1 MAWPAAAHSL
11 GLLIR
16 YFLGV
21 QSISRSVD
29 QSEATRQ
36 SDGLHAIL
44 DLQLFEDVAQMPLH
58 GVGRDRQA
66 IGQIFV
72 AEAVR
77 EKAQQAALL
86 LAEAGDQFRK
96 TRVDIGERGLTA
108 FASLG
113 QQPIEMQPPRVQIGK
128 E

>member
-72 AEAVR
+72 AEAFR
-77 EKAQQAALL
+77 EKAQSAALL
-86 LAEAGDQFRK
+86 LAEVCYPFRK
-96 TRVDIGERGLTA
+96 IRDDNGARGRTV
-108 FASLG
+108 FAI
-113 QQPIEMQPPRVQIGK
+113 QVPNN
-128 E
+128 